1 MTSPLPFQALI
12 PPLSHTRILR
22 VMIVPS
28 TPAMMLMLLMFL
40 KVKSQIHKYTENQT
54 YIYIYTV
61 YLMMIPCSALHN
73 HHVLSRAIV
82 RYRPDS
88 QTKTW
93 LNDLVEQVF
102 VNSGVAEVNIYGP
115 TADRQS
121 GRALS
126 HGEMR
131 STIHSVA

>member
-54 YIYIYTV
+54 YIYIYTQ
-61 YLMMIPCSALHN
+61 YI
-73 HHVLSRAIV
+73 
-82 RYRPDS
+82 
-88 QTKTW
+88 
-93 LNDLVEQVF
+93 
-102 VNSGVAEVNIYGP
+102 
-115 TADRQS
+115 
-121 GRALS
+121 
-126 HGEMR
+126 
-131 STIHSVA
+131 